1 MGRKGILHNLDG
13 KLAKVEKI
21 RADYGSCSELIAGRS
36 SVLVKSFVW
45 NFLQRTSQIIVPV
58 LLYLSQGKPL
68 GNAPA
73 LFVKQCLVTI
83 GFNFVP
89 IPGAMGVADY
99 LMLDGFTAITG
110 REAAFELEMLSRA
123 ITFYICVAVSGII
136 TLAGYLIKRRKK

>member
-1 MGRKGILHNLDG
+1 MRW
-13 KLAKVEKI
+13 A
-21 RADYGSCSELIAGRS
+21 
-36 SVLVKSFVW
+36 SF
-45 NFLQRTSQIIVPV
+45 F
-58 LLYLSQGKPL
+58 
-68 GNAPA
+68 
-73 LFVKQCLVTI
+73 
-83 GFNFVP
+83 P